1 MLKLAV
7 MPGEALEGEVAWDGP
22 PPNNPVTAKLT
33 IWLQPLFRADF
44 QGESSSARTDIPGT
58 FTIANLLADTYHV
71 QRMLNADGRYLKE
84 ITYTRRSW

>member
-7 MPGEALEGEVAWDGP
+7 MPGQALEGEVVWDAS

-33 IWLQPLFRADF
+33 IWLQPLFRAGF

-58 FTIANLLADTYHV
+58 FAIANLLADTYHV
-71 QRMLNADGRYLKE
+71 QPMLNADGLYVKE
-84 ITYTRRSW
+84 IT